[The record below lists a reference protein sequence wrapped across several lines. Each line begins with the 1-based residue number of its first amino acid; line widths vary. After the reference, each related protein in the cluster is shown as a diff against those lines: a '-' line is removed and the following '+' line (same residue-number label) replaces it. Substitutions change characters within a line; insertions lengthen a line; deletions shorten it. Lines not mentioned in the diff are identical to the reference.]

1 VEKAKANNVKVI
13 KDFIRKIPV
22 YYLCLKEKTKIVR
35 HAAAPGA
42 LNPYRI
48 FLFKIKTHSS

>member
-1 VEKAKANNVKVI
+1 MEKAKANNVKVI